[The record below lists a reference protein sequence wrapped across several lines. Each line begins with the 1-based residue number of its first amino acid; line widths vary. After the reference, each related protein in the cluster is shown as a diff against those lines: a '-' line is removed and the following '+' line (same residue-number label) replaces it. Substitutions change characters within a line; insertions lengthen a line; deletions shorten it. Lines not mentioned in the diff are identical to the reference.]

1 MAISQDSS
9 FEFGKTRRY
18 TTVYTK
24 SKDRKHEIDS
34 VLDSEEAILPGK
46 HEIVMTVDYQV
57 EYEESE
63 DSLSEKGLGGGVRDS
78 WK

>member
-1 MAISQDSS
+1 
-9 FEFGKTRRY
+9 
-18 TTVYTK
+18 
-24 SKDRKHEIDS
+24 